1 MRRLDNVFG
10 KYRPSRRRV
19 FFGAIGRFTG
29 LHSTPCV
36 VESIFENAYRR
47 RVKCPVSVLLD
58 EAPHGLTRAF
68 NVGGSDQ
75 PSLLLPS
82 LLRPAM
88 VVTLH
93 PCSLRDHDTG
103 EPTLCISVTERPIIC
118 ALRGTSDHLRS
129 FALHCVQKYVKRQ
142 LQGEAMAAGELP
154 ATYRL
159 HAAHCTEIAAN
170 TADIKNRL
178 TLLSMARAWL
188 LLAEQ
193 AERWIA
199 EPRSLTEQPVEQ
211 PPASPAMKP

>member
-1 MRRLDNVFG
+1 MQERTVSQPTRITFACLRRLDNVFG
-10 KYRPSRRRV
+10 KDHPSRRRV
-19 FFGAIGRFTG
+19 FFGARGRFTG

-36 VESIFENAYRR
+36 VESIFENTYHR

-58 EAPHGLTRAF
+58 EAPHGLTHAF

-75 PSLLLPS
+75 PSPLLPS

-88 VVTLH
+88 VVNLH

-103 EPTLCISVTERPIIC
+103 ETLCISVTEHPIIVRC
-118 ALRGTSDHLRS
+118 GEPRTIYVVYATLRS
-129 FALHCVQKYVKRQ
+129 KCVKRQ

-170 TADIKNRL
+170 TADRPKRG
-178 TLLSMARAWL
+178 
-188 LLAEQ
+188 
-193 AERWIA
+193 
-199 EPRSLTEQPVEQ
+199 RSP
-211 PPASPAMKP
+211 SS